1 MRFSV
6 DVGNISVLLKTNDVK
21 YKGAVLDKQQRE
33 LILETMETVLELE
46 LRAVRQ
52 ALGTDEPQAGAARQR
67 GKKRKSLTDLSV
79 ELLTDEQR
87 PLHVD
92 ELVDLLRERYG
103 RVTDRDSLS
112 SALAK
117 KAKQGVSVRRVS
129 PATFELLI

>member
-1 MRFSV
+1 M
-6 DVGNISVLLKTNDVK
+6 
-21 YKGAVLDKQQRE
+21 DKQQRE

-52 ALGTDEPQAGAARQR
+52 ALGTDEPQAGTARQR
-67 GKKRKSLTDLSV
+67 GRKRKSLADLSV

-92 ELVDLLRERYG
+92 ELVDLLREHYG

-112 SALAK
+112 SALTK
-117 KAKQGVSVRRVS
+117 KAKQGVLVRRVS

>member
-1 MRFSV
+1 MRQPF
-6 DVGNISVLLKTNDVK
+6 
-21 YKGAVLDKQQRE
+21 
-33 LILETMETVLELE
+33 
-46 LRAVRQ
+46 
-52 ALGTDEPQAGAARQR
+52 GTDEPHVGAARQR
-67 GKKRKSLTDLSV
+67 GRKRKSLTDLSV
-79 ELLTDEQR
+79 ELLADEQR

-117 KAKQGVSVRRVS
+117 KAKQGVLVRRVS

>member
-1 MRFSV
+1 M
-6 DVGNISVLLKTNDVK
+6 
-21 YKGAVLDKQQRE
+21 DKQQRE

-67 GKKRKSLTDLSV
+67 GRKRKSLADLSV

-92 ELVDLLRERYG
+92 ELVDLLREHYG

-117 KAKQGVSVRRVS
+117 KAKQGVLVRRVS